1 MKKIHV
7 ILLAAGNSRR
17 FGNNKLLYPYKGKP
31 MYQHVLEI
39 VAHMDETE
47 FQEFT
52 IGEKIVVTQ
61 YEEIMESAQQAGFRC
76 LRNSEPELGISHS
89 IRMGIEAIEEF
100 AMCEAQDAILF
111 AVCDQPELTEE
122 IFYGLIRSYEASS
135 KRIACAADGERL
147 GNPVIFES
155 AYWEE
160 LKSLCEEQG
169 GKTVL
174 KRHREDVELYQVKD
188 GKKLRDIDC
197 LWDLKPLVV
206 VRGGG
211 DLATGTIH
219 KLYEEGYRVAV
230 LETEHPACI
239 RRQVSFCEAIYEG
252 KMEVEGVTAVYI
264 EEAGEDALYKAVE
277 KAWARGEI
285 PVLKDPFGH
294 VIKAFQPEVV
304 VDAILAKK
312 NLGTRRDMAPLT
324 IGLGPGFTAGQDV
337 DIVIETMR
345 GEHLGKIYRTGSAIP
360 NTGIPG
366 VIAGYSKERVIH
378 APASG
383 KFQPRKR
390 IGDMVKT
397 DEVLGIIIPEEQ
409 QEEVPVFASMTG
421 LLRGM
426 IKEGYLVKKGL
437 KIMDIEPR
445 MDEKELCFLI
455 SDKAKCIGE
464 SVYQVIKDY
473 ENSKT
478 GR

>member
-1 MKKIHV
+1 
-7 ILLAAGNSRR
+7 
-17 FGNNKLLYPYKGKP
+17 

-39 VAHMDETE
+39 AAHMDETE

-61 YEEIMESAQQAGFRC
+61 YEEIREAAQQAGLGCRI
-76 LRNSEPELGISHS
+76 NKESELGISHS
-89 IRMGIEAIEEF
+89 IRLGVEAVEELSKGGT
-100 AMCEAQDAILF
+100 QDAILF
-111 AVCDQPELTEE
+111 VVCDQPELTEE
-122 IFYGLIRSYEASS
+122 VFYGLIRSYEASS
-135 KRIACAADGERL
+135 KRIACVADGERL
-147 GNPVIFES
+147 GNPVIFDS
-155 AYWEE
+155 AYWED

-219 KLYEEGYRVAV
+219 KLYDERYRVAV

-252 KMEVEGVTAVYI
+252 KIEVEGVTAVYI
-264 EEAGEDALYKAVE
+264 EEAEEDVLHKAVE

-285 PVLKDPFGH
+285 PVFKDPFGH
-294 VIKAFQPEVV
+294 VIKAFQTEIV

-397 DEVLGIIIPEEQ
+397 DEVLGVIIPEEQ
-409 QEEVPVFASMTG
+409 QGEVPVFASMTG

-455 SDKAKCIGE
+455 SDRAKCIGE

>member
-1 MKKIHV
+1 
-7 ILLAAGNSRR
+7 
-17 FGNNKLLYPYKGKP
+17 

-39 VAHMDETE
+39 AAHMDETE

-61 YEEIMESAQQAGFRC
+61 YEEIREAAQQAGLGCRI
-76 LRNSEPELGISHS
+76 NKEPELGISHS
-89 IRMGIEAIEEF
+89 IRLGVEAVEELSKGGT
-100 AMCEAQDAILF
+100 QDAILF
-111 AVCDQPELTEE
+111 VVCDQPELTEE
-122 IFYGLIRSYEASS
+122 VFYGLIRSYEASS
-135 KRIACAADGERL
+135 KRIACVADGERL

-219 KLYEEGYRVAV
+219 NLYEEGYRVAV

-252 KMEVEGVTAVYI
+252 KIEVEGVTAVHI
-264 EEAGEDALYKAVE
+264 EEAEEDALYNAVE

-285 PVLKDPFGH
+285 PVLKDPSGH
-294 VIKAFQPEVV
+294 VIETLQPEVV
-304 VDAILAKK
+304 VDAILAKR
-312 NLGTRRDMAPLT
+312 NLGTTKEMAPLT

-397 DEVLGIIIPEEQ
+397 DEVLGVIIPEEQ
-409 QEEVPVFASMTG
+409 QGEVPVFASMTG

>member
-1 MKKIHV
+1 
-7 ILLAAGNSRR
+7 
-17 FGNNKLLYPYKGKP
+17 

-39 VAHMDETE
+39 AAHMDETE

-61 YEEIMESAQQAGFRC
+61 YEEIREAAQQAGLGCRI
-76 LRNSEPELGISHS
+76 NKEPELGISHS
-89 IRMGIEAIEEF
+89 IRLGVEAVEELSKGGT
-100 AMCEAQDAILF
+100 QDAILF
-111 AVCDQPELTEE
+111 VVCDQPELTEE
-122 IFYGLIRSYEASS
+122 VFYGLIRSYEASS
-135 KRIACAADGERL
+135 KRIACVADGERL

-219 KLYEEGYRVAV
+219 KLYDEGYRVAV

-252 KMEVEGVTAVYI
+252 KIEVEGVTAVYI
-264 EEAGEDALYKAVE
+264 EEAEEDVLHKAVE

-285 PVLKDPFGH
+285 PVFKDPFGH
-294 VIKAFQPEVV
+294 VIKAFQPEIV

-397 DEVLGIIIPEEQ
+397 DEVLGVIIPEEQ
-409 QEEVPVFASMTG
+409 QGEVPVFASMTG

>member
-1 MKKIHV
+1 
-7 ILLAAGNSRR
+7 
-17 FGNNKLLYPYKGKP
+17 

-39 VAHMDETE
+39 AAHMDETE
-47 FQEFT
+47 FREFT

-61 YEEIMESAQQAGFRC
+61 YEEIREAAQQAGLGCRI
-76 LRNSEPELGISHS
+76 NKEPELGISHS
-89 IRMGIEAIEEF
+89 IRLGVEAVEELSKGGT
-100 AMCEAQDAILF
+100 QDAILF
-111 AVCDQPELTEE
+111 VVCDQPELTEE
-122 IFYGLIRSYEASS
+122 VFYGLIRSYEASS
-135 KRIACAADGERL
+135 KRIACVADGERL

-252 KMEVEGVTAVYI
+252 KIEVEGVTAVHI
-264 EEAGEDALYKAVE
+264 EEAEEDALYNAVE

-294 VIKAFQPEVV
+294 VIETLQPEVV
-304 VDAILAKK
+304 VDAILAKR
-312 NLGTRRDMAPLT
+312 NLGTTKEMAPLT

-397 DEVLGIIIPEEQ
+397 DEVLGVIIPEEQ
-409 QEEVPVFASMTG
+409 QGEVPVFASMTG

>member
-1 MKKIHV
+1 
-7 ILLAAGNSRR
+7 
-17 FGNNKLLYPYKGKP
+17 

-39 VAHMDETE
+39 AAHMDETE

-61 YEEIMESAQQAGFRC
+61 YEEIREAAQQAGLGCRI
-76 LRNSEPELGISHS
+76 NKEPELGISHS
-89 IRMGIEAIEEF
+89 IRLGVEAVEELSKGGT
-100 AMCEAQDAILF
+100 QDAILF
-111 AVCDQPELTEE
+111 VVCDQPELTEE
-122 IFYGLIRSYEASS
+122 VFYGLIRSYEASS
-135 KRIACAADGERL
+135 KRIACVADGERL

-252 KMEVEGVTAVYI
+252 KIEVEGVTAVHI
-264 EEAGEDALYKAVE
+264 EEAEEDALYNAVE

-294 VIKAFQPEVV
+294 VIETLQPEVV
-304 VDAILAKK
+304 VDAILAKR
-312 NLGTRRDMAPLT
+312 NLGTTKEMAPLT

-345 GEHLGKIYRTGSAIP
+345 GEHLGKVYRTGSAIP

-397 DEVLGIIIPEEQ
+397 DEVLGVIIPEEQ
-409 QEEVPVFASMTG
+409 QGEVPVFASMTG

>member
-39 VAHMDETE
+39 AAHMDETE

-61 YEEIMESAQQAGFRC
+61 YEEIREAAQQAGLGCRI
-76 LRNSEPELGISHS
+76 NKEPELGISHS
-89 IRMGIEAIEEF
+89 IRLGVEAVEELSKGGT
-100 AMCEAQDAILF
+100 QDAILF
-111 AVCDQPELTEE
+111 VVCDQPELTEE
-122 IFYGLIRSYEASS
+122 VFYGLIRSYEASS
-135 KRIACAADGERL
+135 KRIACVADGERL

-252 KMEVEGVTAVYI
+252 KIEVEGVTAVHI
-264 EEAGEDALYKAVE
+264 EEAEEDALYNAVE

-294 VIKAFQPEVV
+294 VIETLQPEVV
-304 VDAILAKK
+304 VDAILAKR
-312 NLGTRRDMAPLT
+312 NLGTTKEMAPLT

-397 DEVLGIIIPEEQ
+397 DEVLGVIIPEEQ
-409 QEEVPVFASMTG
+409 QGEVPVFASMTG

>member
-1 MKKIHV
+1 
-7 ILLAAGNSRR
+7 
-17 FGNNKLLYPYKGKP
+17 

-39 VAHMDETE
+39 AAHMDETE

-61 YEEIMESAQQAGFRC
+61 YEEIREAAQQAGLGCRI
-76 LRNSEPELGISHS
+76 NKEPELGISHS
-89 IRMGIEAIEEF
+89 IRLGVEAVEELSKGGT
-100 AMCEAQDAILF
+100 QDAILF
-111 AVCDQPELTEE
+111 VVCDQPELTEE
-122 IFYGLIRSYEASS
+122 VFYGLIRSYEASS
-135 KRIACAADGERL
+135 KRIACVADGERL

-219 KLYEEGYRVAV
+219 KLYDEGYRVAV

-252 KMEVEGVTAVYI
+252 KIEVEGVTAVYI
-264 EEAGEDALYKAVE
+264 EEAEEDVLHKAVE

-285 PVLKDPFGH
+285 PVFKDPFGH
-294 VIKAFQPEVV
+294 VIKAFQPEIV

-390 IGDMVKT
+390 IRDMVKT
-397 DEVLGIIIPEEQ
+397 DEVLGVIIPEEQ
-409 QEEVPVFASMTG
+409 QGEVPVFASMTG

>member
-1 MKKIHV
+1 
-7 ILLAAGNSRR
+7 
-17 FGNNKLLYPYKGKP
+17 

-39 VAHMDETE
+39 AAHMEETE

-61 YEEIMESAQQAGFRC
+61 YEEIWEAAQQAGLGCRI
-76 LRNSEPELGISHS
+76 NKEPELGISHS
-89 IRMGIEAIEEF
+89 IRLGVEAVEELSKGGT
-100 AMCEAQDAILF
+100 QDAILF
-111 AVCDQPELTEE
+111 VVCDQPELTEE
-122 IFYGLIRSYEASS
+122 VFYGLIRSYEASS
-135 KRIACAADGERL
+135 KRIACVADGERL

-252 KMEVEGVTAVYI
+252 KIEVEGVTAVHI
-264 EEAGEDALYKAVE
+264 EEAEEDALYNAVE

-294 VIKAFQPEVV
+294 VIETRQPEVV
-304 VDAILAKK
+304 VDAILAKR
-312 NLGTRRDMAPLT
+312 NLGTTKEMAPLT

-397 DEVLGIIIPEEQ
+397 DEVLGVIIPEEQ
-409 QEEVPVFASMTG
+409 QGEVPVFASMTG

>member
-1 MKKIHV
+1 
-7 ILLAAGNSRR
+7 
-17 FGNNKLLYPYKGKP
+17 

-39 VAHMDETE
+39 AAHMEETE

-61 YEEIMESAQQAGFRC
+61 YEEIREAAQQAGLGCRI
-76 LRNSEPELGISHS
+76 NKEPELGISHS
-89 IRMGIEAIEEF
+89 IRLGVEAVEELSKGGT
-100 AMCEAQDAILF
+100 QDAILF
-111 AVCDQPELTEE
+111 VVCDQPELTEE
-122 IFYGLIRSYEASS
+122 VFYGLIRSYEASS
-135 KRIACAADGERL
+135 KRIACVADGERL

-252 KMEVEGVTAVYI
+252 KIEVEGVTAVHI
-264 EEAGEDALYKAVE
+264 EEAEEDALYNAVE
-277 KAWARGEI
+277 KAWARGEV

-294 VIKAFQPEVV
+294 VIETLQPEVV
-304 VDAILAKK
+304 VDAILAKR
-312 NLGTRRDMAPLT
+312 NLGTTKEMAPLT

-397 DEVLGIIIPEEQ
+397 DEVLGVIIPEEQ
-409 QEEVPVFASMTG
+409 QGEVPVFASMTG

>member
-1 MKKIHV
+1 
-7 ILLAAGNSRR
+7 
-17 FGNNKLLYPYKGKP
+17 

-39 VAHMDETE
+39 AAHMEETE

-61 YEEIMESAQQAGFRC
+61 YEEIREAAQQAGLGCRI
-76 LRNSEPELGISHS
+76 NKEPELGISHS
-89 IRMGIEAIEEF
+89 IRLGVEAVEELSKGGTR
-100 AMCEAQDAILF
+100 DAILF
-111 AVCDQPELTEE
+111 VVCDQPELTEE
-122 IFYGLIRSYEASS
+122 VFYGLIRSYEASS
-135 KRIACAADGERL
+135 KRIACVADGERL

-252 KMEVEGVTAVYI
+252 KIEVEGVTAVHI
-264 EEAGEDALYKAVE
+264 EEAEEDALYNAVE

-294 VIKAFQPEVV
+294 VIETLQPEVV
-304 VDAILAKK
+304 VDAILAKR
-312 NLGTRRDMAPLT
+312 NLGTTKEMAPLT

-397 DEVLGIIIPEEQ
+397 DEVLGVIIPEEQ
-409 QEEVPVFASMTG
+409 QGEVPVFASMTG

>member
-1 MKKIHV
+1 
-7 ILLAAGNSRR
+7 
-17 FGNNKLLYPYKGKP
+17 

-39 VAHMDETE
+39 AAHMDETE

-61 YEEIMESAQQAGFRC
+61 YEEIREAAQQAGLGCRI
-76 LRNSEPELGISHS
+76 NKEPELGISHS
-89 IRMGIEAIEEF
+89 IRLGVEAVEELSKGGT
-100 AMCEAQDAILF
+100 QDAILF
-111 AVCDQPELTEE
+111 VVCDQPELTEE
-122 IFYGLIRSYEASS
+122 VFYGLIRSYEASS
-135 KRIACAADGERL
+135 KRIACVADGERL

-252 KMEVEGVTAVYI
+252 KIEVEGVTAVHI
-264 EEAGEDALYKAVE
+264 EEAEEDALYNAVE

-285 PVLKDPFGH
+285 PVLKDPSGH
-294 VIKAFQPEVV
+294 VIETLQPEVV
-304 VDAILAKK
+304 VDAILAKR
-312 NLGTRRDMAPLT
+312 NLGTTKEMAPLT

-397 DEVLGIIIPEEQ
+397 DEVLGVIIPEEQ
-409 QEEVPVFASMTG
+409 QGEVPVFASMTG

-445 MDEKELCFLI
+445 MDKKELCFLI

>member
-1 MKKIHV
+1 
-7 ILLAAGNSRR
+7 
-17 FGNNKLLYPYKGKP
+17 

-39 VAHMDETE
+39 AAHMDETE

-61 YEEIMESAQQAGFRC
+61 YEEIREAAQQAGLGYRI
-76 LRNSEPELGISHS
+76 NKEPELGISHS
-89 IRMGIEAIEEF
+89 IRLGVEAVEELSKGGT
-100 AMCEAQDAILF
+100 QDAILF
-111 AVCDQPELTEE
+111 VVCDQPELTEE
-122 IFYGLIRSYEASS
+122 VFYGLIRSYEASS
-135 KRIACAADGERL
+135 KRIACVADGERL
-147 GNPVIFES
+147 GNPVILES

-252 KMEVEGVTAVYI
+252 KIEVEGVTAVHI
-264 EEAGEDALYKAVE
+264 EEAEEDALYNAVE

-294 VIKAFQPEVV
+294 VIETLQPEVV
-304 VDAILAKK
+304 VDAILAKR
-312 NLGTRRDMAPLT
+312 NLGTTKEMAPLT

-397 DEVLGIIIPEEQ
+397 DEVLGVIIPEEQ
-409 QEEVPVFASMTG
+409 QGEVPVFASMTG

>member
-1 MKKIHV
+1 
-7 ILLAAGNSRR
+7 
-17 FGNNKLLYPYKGKP
+17 

-39 VAHMDETE
+39 AAHMDETE

-61 YEEIMESAQQAGFRC
+61 YEEIREAAQQAGLGCRI
-76 LRNSEPELGISHS
+76 NKEPELGISHS
-89 IRMGIEAIEEF
+89 IRLGVEAVEELSKGGT
-100 AMCEAQDAILF
+100 QDAILF
-111 AVCDQPELTEE
+111 VVCDQPELTEE
-122 IFYGLIRSYEASS
+122 VFYGLIRSYEASS
-135 KRIACAADGERL
+135 KRIACVADGERL

-252 KMEVEGVTAVYI
+252 KIEVEGVTAVHI
-264 EEAGEDALYKAVE
+264 EEAEEDALYNAVE

-285 PVLKDPFGH
+285 PVLKDPSGH
-294 VIKAFQPEVV
+294 VIETLQPEVV
-304 VDAILAKK
+304 VDAILAKR
-312 NLGTRRDMAPLT
+312 NLGTTKEMAPLT

-345 GEHLGKIYRTGSAIP
+345 GEHLGKVYRTGSAIP

-397 DEVLGIIIPEEQ
+397 DEVLGVIIPEEQ
-409 QEEVPVFASMTG
+409 QGEVPVFASMTG

>member
-1 MKKIHV
+1 
-7 ILLAAGNSRR
+7 
-17 FGNNKLLYPYKGKP
+17 

-39 VAHMDETE
+39 AAHMEETE

-61 YEEIMESAQQAGFRC
+61 YEEIREAAQQAGLGYRI
-76 LRNSEPELGISHS
+76 NKEPELGISHS
-89 IRMGIEAIEEF
+89 IRLGVEAVEELSKGGT
-100 AMCEAQDAILF
+100 QDAILF
-111 AVCDQPELTEE
+111 VVCDQPELTEE
-122 IFYGLIRSYEASS
+122 VFYGLIRSYEASS
-135 KRIACAADGERL
+135 KRIACVADGERL

-252 KMEVEGVTAVYI
+252 KIEVEGVTAVHI
-264 EEAGEDALYKAVE
+264 EEAEEDALYNAVE

-294 VIKAFQPEVV
+294 VIETLQPEVV
-304 VDAILAKK
+304 VDAILAKR
-312 NLGTRRDMAPLT
+312 NLGTTKEMAPLT

-397 DEVLGIIIPEEQ
+397 DEVLGVIIPEEQ
-409 QEEVPVFASMTG
+409 QGEVPVFASMTG

>member
-1 MKKIHV
+1 
-7 ILLAAGNSRR
+7 
-17 FGNNKLLYPYKGKP
+17 

-39 VAHMDETE
+39 AAHMDETE

-61 YEEIMESAQQAGFRC
+61 YEEIREAAQQAGLGCRI
-76 LRNSEPELGISHS
+76 NKEPELGISHS
-89 IRMGIEAIEEF
+89 IRLGVEAVEELSKGGT
-100 AMCEAQDAILF
+100 QDAILF
-111 AVCDQPELTEE
+111 VVCDQPELTEE
-122 IFYGLIRSYEASS
+122 VFYGLIRSYEASS
-135 KRIACAADGERL
+135 KRIACVADGERL

-252 KMEVEGVTAVYI
+252 KIEVEGVTAVHI
-264 EEAGEDALYKAVE
+264 EEAEEDALYNAVE

-285 PVLKDPFGH
+285 PVLKDPSGR
-294 VIKAFQPEVV
+294 VIETLQPEVV
-304 VDAILAKK
+304 VDAILAKR
-312 NLGTRRDMAPLT
+312 NLGTTKEMAPLT

-345 GEHLGKIYRTGSAIP
+345 GEHLGKVYRTGSAIP

-397 DEVLGIIIPEEQ
+397 DEVLGVIIPEEQ
-409 QEEVPVFASMTG
+409 QGEVPVFASMTG

>member
-1 MKKIHV
+1 
-7 ILLAAGNSRR
+7 
-17 FGNNKLLYPYKGKP
+17 

-39 VAHMDETE
+39 AAHMDETE

-61 YEEIMESAQQAGFRC
+61 YEEIREAAQQAGLGCRI
-76 LRNSEPELGISHS
+76 NKEPELGISRS
-89 IRMGIEAIEEF
+89 IRLGVEAVEELSKGGT
-100 AMCEAQDAILF
+100 QDAILF
-111 AVCDQPELTEE
+111 VVCDQPELTEE
-122 IFYGLIRSYEASS
+122 VFYGLIRSYEASS
-135 KRIACAADGERL
+135 KRIACVADGERL

-252 KMEVEGVTAVYI
+252 KIEVEGVTAVHI
-264 EEAGEDALYKAVE
+264 EEAEEDALYNAVE
-277 KAWARGEI
+277 KAWARGEV

-294 VIKAFQPEVV
+294 VIETLQPEVV
-304 VDAILAKK
+304 VDAILAKR
-312 NLGTRRDMAPLT
+312 NLGTTKEMAPLT

-397 DEVLGIIIPEEQ
+397 DEVLGVIIPEEQ
-409 QEEVPVFASMTG
+409 QGEVPVFASMTG

>member
-1 MKKIHV
+1 
-7 ILLAAGNSRR
+7 
-17 FGNNKLLYPYKGKP
+17 

-39 VAHMDETE
+39 AAHMDETE

-61 YEEIMESAQQAGFRC
+61 YEEIREAAQQAGLGCRI
-76 LRNSEPELGISHS
+76 NKEPELGISHS
-89 IRMGIEAIEEF
+89 IRLGVEAVEELSKGGT
-100 AMCEAQDAILF
+100 QDAILF
-111 AVCDQPELTEE
+111 VVCDQPELTEE
-122 IFYGLIRSYEASS
+122 VFYGLIRSYEASS
-135 KRIACAADGERL
+135 KRIACVADGERL

-252 KMEVEGVTAVYI
+252 KIEVEGVTAVHI
-264 EEAGEDALYKAVE
+264 EEAEEDALYNAVE

-294 VIKAFQPEVV
+294 VIETLQPEVV
-304 VDAILAKK
+304 VDAILAKR
-312 NLGTRRDMAPLT
+312 NLGTTKEMAPLT

-337 DIVIETMR
+337 DIAIETMR

-397 DEVLGIIIPEEQ
+397 DEVLGVIIPEEQ
-409 QEEVPVFASMTG
+409 QGEVPVFASMTG

>member
-1 MKKIHV
+1 
-7 ILLAAGNSRR
+7 
-17 FGNNKLLYPYKGKP
+17 

-39 VAHMDETE
+39 AAHMDETE

-61 YEEIMESAQQAGFRC
+61 YEEIREAAQQAGLGCRI
-76 LRNSEPELGISHS
+76 NKEPELGISHS
-89 IRMGIEAIEEF
+89 IRLGVEAVEELSKGGT
-100 AMCEAQDAILF
+100 QDAILF
-111 AVCDQPELTEE
+111 VVCDQPELTEE
-122 IFYGLIRSYEASS
+122 VFYGLIRSYEASS
-135 KRIACAADGERL
+135 KRIACVADGERL

-252 KMEVEGVTAVYI
+252 KIEVEGVTAVHI
-264 EEAGEDALYKAVE
+264 EEAEEDALYNAVE

-294 VIKAFQPEVV
+294 VIETLQPEVV
-304 VDAILAKK
+304 VDAILAKR
-312 NLGTRRDMAPLT
+312 NLGTTKEMAPLT

-397 DEVLGIIIPEEQ
+397 DEVLGVIIPEEQ
-409 QEEVPVFASMTG
+409 QKEVPVFASMTG

-478 GR
+478 GRQGL

>member
-1 MKKIHV
+1 
-7 ILLAAGNSRR
+7 
-17 FGNNKLLYPYKGKP
+17 

-39 VAHMDETE
+39 AAHMDETE

-61 YEEIMESAQQAGFRC
+61 YEEIREAAQQAGLGCRI
-76 LRNSEPELGISHS
+76 NKEPELGISHS
-89 IRMGIEAIEEF
+89 IRLGVEAVEELSKGGT
-100 AMCEAQDAILF
+100 QDAILF
-111 AVCDQPELTEE
+111 VVCDQPELTEE
-122 IFYGLIRSYEASS
+122 VFYGLIRSYEASS
-135 KRIACAADGERL
+135 KRIACVADGERL

-252 KMEVEGVTAVYI
+252 KIEVKGVTAVHI
-264 EEAGEDALYKAVE
+264 EEAEEDALYNAVE
-277 KAWARGEI
+277 KAWARGEV

-294 VIKAFQPEVV
+294 VIETLQPEVV
-304 VDAILAKK
+304 VDAILAKR
-312 NLGTRRDMAPLT
+312 NLGTTKEMAPLT

-397 DEVLGIIIPEEQ
+397 DEVLGVIIPEEQ
-409 QEEVPVFASMTG
+409 QGEVPVFASMTG

>member
-1 MKKIHV
+1 
-7 ILLAAGNSRR
+7 
-17 FGNNKLLYPYKGKP
+17 

-61 YEEIMESAQQAGFRC
+61 YEEIREAAQQAGLGCRI
-76 LRNSEPELGISHS
+76 NKEPELGISHS
-89 IRMGIEAIEEF
+89 IRLGVEAVEELSKGGT
-100 AMCEAQDAILF
+100 QDAILF
-111 AVCDQPELTEE
+111 VVCDQPELTEE
-122 IFYGLIRSYEASS
+122 VFYGLIRSYEASS
-135 KRIACAADGERL
+135 KRIACVADGERL

-252 KMEVEGVTAVYI
+252 KIEVEGVTAVHI
-264 EEAGEDALYKAVE
+264 EEAEEDALYNAVE

-285 PVLKDPFGH
+285 PVLKDPSGH
-294 VIKAFQPEVV
+294 VIETLQPEVV
-304 VDAILAKK
+304 VDAILAKR
-312 NLGTRRDMAPLT
+312 NLGTTKEMAPLT

-397 DEVLGIIIPEEQ
+397 DEVLGVIIPEEQ
-409 QEEVPVFASMTG
+409 QGEVPVFASMTG

>member
-39 VAHMDETE
+39 AEHKDETE

-89 IRMGIEAIEEF
+89 IRMGIEAIEES
-100 AMCEAQDAILF
+100 AMCEVQDAILF

-122 IFYGLIRSYEASS
+122 VFYGLIRSYEASS
-135 KRIACAADGERL
+135 KRIACAANGDRL

-174 KRHREDVELYQVKD
+174 KRHQEDVELYQVKD
-188 GKKLRDIDC
+188 GKKLRDIDS

-230 LETEHPACI
+230 LETESPACI

-264 EEAGEDALYKAVE
+264 EEAEEDALHKAVE
-277 KAWARGEI
+277 KAWIRGEI

-294 VIKAFQPEVV
+294 AIKALQPEIV

-324 IGLGPGFTAGQDV
+324 IGLGPGFTAG
-337 DIVIETMR
+337 
-345 GEHLGKIYRTGSAIP
+345 TG
-360 NTGIPG
+360 
-366 VIAGYSKERVIH
+366 
-378 APASG
+378 
-383 KFQPRKR
+383 
-390 IGDMVKT
+390 
-397 DEVLGIIIPEEQ
+397 
-409 QEEVPVFASMTG
+409 
-421 LLRGM
+421 
-426 IKEGYLVKKGL
+426 
-437 KIMDIEPR
+437 
-445 MDEKELCFLI
+445 
-455 SDKAKCIGE
+455 
-464 SVYQVIKDY
+464 
-473 ENSKT
+473 
-478 GR
+478 

>member
-1 MKKIHV
+1 
-7 ILLAAGNSRR
+7 
-17 FGNNKLLYPYKGKP
+17 

-39 VAHMDETE
+39 AAHMDETE

-61 YEEIMESAQQAGFRC
+61 YEEIREAAQQAGLGCRI
-76 LRNSEPELGISHS
+76 NKEPELGISHS
-89 IRMGIEAIEEF
+89 IRLGVEAVEELSKGGT
-100 AMCEAQDAILF
+100 QDAILF
-111 AVCDQPELTEE
+111 VVCDQPELTEE
-122 IFYGLIRSYEASS
+122 VFYGLIRSYEASS
-135 KRIACAADGERL
+135 KRIACVADGERL

-252 KMEVEGVTAVYI
+252 KIEVEGVTAVHI
-264 EEAGEDALYKAVE
+264 EEAEEDALYNAVE

-285 PVLKDPFGH
+285 PVLKDPSGH
-294 VIKAFQPEVV
+294 VIETLQPEVV
-304 VDAILAKK
+304 VDAILAKR
-312 NLGTRRDMAPLT
+312 NLGTTKEMAPLT

-345 GEHLGKIYRTGSAIP
+345 GEHQGKIYRTGSAIP

-397 DEVLGIIIPEEQ
+397 DEVLGVIIPEEQ
-409 QEEVPVFASMTG
+409 QGEVPVFASMTG

>member
-1 MKKIHV
+1 
-7 ILLAAGNSRR
+7 
-17 FGNNKLLYPYKGKP
+17 

-39 VAHMDETE
+39 AAHMDETE

-61 YEEIMESAQQAGFRC
+61 YEEIREAAQQAGLGCRI
-76 LRNSEPELGISHS
+76 NKEPELGISHS
-89 IRMGIEAIEEF
+89 IRLGVEAVEELSKGGT
-100 AMCEAQDAILF
+100 QDAILF
-111 AVCDQPELTEE
+111 VVCDQPELTEE
-122 IFYGLIRSYEASS
+122 VFYGLIRSYEASS
-135 KRIACAADGERL
+135 KRIACVADGERL

-188 GKKLRDIDC
+188 GKKLRDIDG

-252 KMEVEGVTAVYI
+252 KIEVEGVTAVHI
-264 EEAGEDALYKAVE
+264 EEAEEDALYNAVE

-285 PVLKDPFGH
+285 PVLKDPSGH
-294 VIKAFQPEVV
+294 VIETLQPEVV
-304 VDAILAKK
+304 VDAILAKR
-312 NLGTRRDMAPLT
+312 NLGTTKEMAPLT

-397 DEVLGIIIPEEQ
+397 DEVLGVIIPEEQ
-409 QEEVPVFASMTG
+409 QGEVPVFASMTG

>member
-1 MKKIHV
+1 
-7 ILLAAGNSRR
+7 
-17 FGNNKLLYPYKGKP
+17 

-39 VAHMDETE
+39 AAHMDETE

-61 YEEIMESAQQAGFRC
+61 YEEIREAAQQAGLGCRI
-76 LRNSEPELGISHS
+76 NKEPELGISLS
-89 IRMGIEAIEEF
+89 IRLGVEAVEELSKGGT
-100 AMCEAQDAILF
+100 QDAILF
-111 AVCDQPELTEE
+111 VVCDQPELTEE
-122 IFYGLIRSYEASS
+122 VFYGLIRSYEASS
-135 KRIACAADGERL
+135 KRIACVADGERL

-252 KMEVEGVTAVYI
+252 KIEVEGVTAVHI
-264 EEAGEDALYKAVE
+264 EEAEEDALYNAVE

-285 PVLKDPFGH
+285 PVLKDPSGH
-294 VIKAFQPEVV
+294 VIETLQPEVV
-304 VDAILAKK
+304 VDAILAKR
-312 NLGTRRDMAPLT
+312 NLGTTKEMAPLT

-397 DEVLGIIIPEEQ
+397 DEVLGVIIPEEQ
-409 QEEVPVFASMTG
+409 QGEVPVFASMTG

>member
-1 MKKIHV
+1 
-7 ILLAAGNSRR
+7 
-17 FGNNKLLYPYKGKP
+17 

-39 VAHMDETE
+39 AAHMEETE

-61 YEEIMESAQQAGFRC
+61 YEEIREAAQQAGLGCRI
-76 LRNSEPELGISHS
+76 NKEPELGISHS
-89 IRMGIEAIEEF
+89 IRLGVEAVEELSKGGT
-100 AMCEAQDAILF
+100 QDAILF
-111 AVCDQPELTEE
+111 VVCDQPELTEE
-122 IFYGLIRSYEASS
+122 VFYGLIRSYEASS
-135 KRIACAADGERL
+135 KRIACVADGERL

-160 LKSLCEEQG
+160 LKSLCEEQA

-252 KMEVEGVTAVYI
+252 KIEVEGVTAVHI
-264 EEAGEDALYKAVE
+264 EEAEEDALYNAVE

-294 VIKAFQPEVV
+294 VIETLQPEVV
-304 VDAILAKK
+304 VDAILAKR
-312 NLGTRRDMAPLT
+312 NLGTTKEMAPLT

-345 GEHLGKIYRTGSAIP
+345 GEHLGKVYRTGSAIP

-397 DEVLGIIIPEEQ
+397 DEVLGVIIPEEQ
-409 QEEVPVFASMTG
+409 QGEVPVFASMTG

>member
-61 YEEIMESAQQAGFRC
+61 YEEIREAAQQAGLGCRI
-76 LRNSEPELGISHS
+76 NKEPELGISHS
-89 IRMGIEAIEEF
+89 IRLGVEAVEELSKGGT
-100 AMCEAQDAILF
+100 QDAILF
-111 AVCDQPELTEE
+111 VVCDQPELTEE
-122 IFYGLIRSYEASS
+122 VFYGLIRSYEASS
-135 KRIACAADGERL
+135 KRIACVADGERL

-252 KMEVEGVTAVYI
+252 KIEVEGVTAVHI
-264 EEAGEDALYKAVE
+264 EEAEEDALYNAVE

-285 PVLKDPFGH
+285 PVLKDPSGH
-294 VIKAFQPEVV
+294 VIETLQPEVV
-304 VDAILAKK
+304 VDAILAKR
-312 NLGTRRDMAPLT
+312 NLGTTKEMAPLT

-397 DEVLGIIIPEEQ
+397 DEVLGVIIPEEQ
-409 QEEVPVFASMTG
+409 QGEVPVFASMTG

>member
-1 MKKIHV
+1 
-7 ILLAAGNSRR
+7 
-17 FGNNKLLYPYKGKP
+17 

-39 VAHMDETE
+39 AAHMDETE

-61 YEEIMESAQQAGFRC
+61 YEEIREAAQQAGLGCRI
-76 LRNSEPELGISHS
+76 NKEPELGISHS
-89 IRMGIEAIEEF
+89 IRLGVEAVEELSKGGT
-100 AMCEAQDAILF
+100 QDAILF
-111 AVCDQPELTEE
+111 VVCDQPELTEE
-122 IFYGLIRSYEASS
+122 VFYGLIRSYEASS
-135 KRIACAADGERL
+135 KRIACVADGERL

-188 GKKLRDIDC
+188 GKKLRDIDG

-252 KMEVEGVTAVYI
+252 KIEVEGVTAVHI
-264 EEAGEDALYKAVE
+264 EEAEEDALYNAVE

-285 PVLKDPFGH
+285 PVLKDPSGH
-294 VIKAFQPEVV
+294 VIETLQPEVV
-304 VDAILAKK
+304 VDAILAKR
-312 NLGTRRDMAPLT
+312 NLGTTKEMAPLT

-397 DEVLGIIIPEEQ
+397 DEVLGVIIPEEQ
-409 QEEVPVFASMTG
+409 QGEVPVFASMTG

-464 SVYQVIKDY
+464 SVYQVIRDY
-473 ENSKT
+473 ENAKT

>member
-1 MKKIHV
+1 
-7 ILLAAGNSRR
+7 
-17 FGNNKLLYPYKGKP
+17 

-39 VAHMDETE
+39 AAHMDETE

-61 YEEIMESAQQAGFRC
+61 YEEIREAAQQAGLGCRI
-76 LRNSEPELGISHS
+76 NKEPELGISHS
-89 IRMGIEAIEEF
+89 IRLGVEAVEELSKGGT
-100 AMCEAQDAILF
+100 QDAILF
-111 AVCDQPELTEE
+111 VVCDQPELTEE
-122 IFYGLIRSYEASS
+122 VFYGLIRSYEASS
-135 KRIACAADGERL
+135 KRIACVADGERL

-252 KMEVEGVTAVYI
+252 KIEVEGVTAVHI
-264 EEAGEDALYKAVE
+264 EEAEEDALYNAVE

-294 VIKAFQPEVV
+294 VIETLQPEVV
-304 VDAILAKK
+304 VDAILAKR
-312 NLGTRRDMAPLT
+312 NLGTTKEMAPLT

-397 DEVLGIIIPEEQ
+397 DEVLGVIIPEEQ
-409 QEEVPVFASMTG
+409 QGEVPVFASMTG

>member
-39 VAHMDETE
+39 AAHMDETE

-61 YEEIMESAQQAGFRC
+61 YEEIREAAQQAGLGCRI
-76 LRNSEPELGISHS
+76 NKEPELGISHS
-89 IRMGIEAIEEF
+89 IRLGVEAVEELSKGGT
-100 AMCEAQDAILF
+100 QDAILF
-111 AVCDQPELTEE
+111 VVCDQPELTEE
-122 IFYGLIRSYEASS
+122 VFYGLIRSYEASS
-135 KRIACAADGERL
+135 KRIACVADGERL

-188 GKKLRDIDC
+188 GKKIRDIDC

-252 KMEVEGVTAVYI
+252 KIEVEGVTAVHI
-264 EEAGEDALYKAVE
+264 EEAEEDALYNAVE

-285 PVLKDPFGH
+285 PVLKDPSGH
-294 VIKAFQPEVV
+294 VIETLQPEVV
-304 VDAILAKK
+304 VDAILAKR
-312 NLGTRRDMAPLT
+312 NLGTTKEMAPLT

-397 DEVLGIIIPEEQ
+397 DEVLGVIIPEEQ
-409 QEEVPVFASMTG
+409 QGEVPVFASMTG

>member
-1 MKKIHV
+1 
-7 ILLAAGNSRR
+7 
-17 FGNNKLLYPYKGKP
+17 

-39 VAHMDETE
+39 AAHMEETE

-61 YEEIMESAQQAGFRC
+61 YEEIREAAQQAGLGCRI
-76 LRNSEPELGISHS
+76 NKEPELGISHS
-89 IRMGIEAIEEF
+89 IRLGVEAVEELSKGGT
-100 AMCEAQDAILF
+100 QDAILF
-111 AVCDQPELTEE
+111 VVCDQPELTEE
-122 IFYGLIRSYEASS
+122 VFYGLIRSYEASS
-135 KRIACAADGERL
+135 KRIACVADGERL

-252 KMEVEGVTAVYI
+252 KIEVEGVTAVHI
-264 EEAGEDALYKAVE
+264 EEAEEDALYNAVE

-294 VIKAFQPEVV
+294 VIETLQPEVV
-304 VDAILAKK
+304 VDAILAKR
-312 NLGTRRDMAPLT
+312 NLGTTKEMAPLT

-397 DEVLGIIIPEEQ
+397 DEVLGVIIPEEQ
-409 QEEVPVFASMTG
+409 QGEVPVFASMTG

>member
-1 MKKIHV
+1 
-7 ILLAAGNSRR
+7 
-17 FGNNKLLYPYKGKP
+17 

-39 VAHMDETE
+39 AAHMEETE

-61 YEEIMESAQQAGFRC
+61 YEEIREAAQQAGLGCRI
-76 LRNSEPELGISHS
+76 NKEPELGISHS
-89 IRMGIEAIEEF
+89 IRLGVEAVEELSKGGTR
-100 AMCEAQDAILF
+100 DAILF
-111 AVCDQPELTEE
+111 VVCDQPELTEE
-122 IFYGLIRSYEASS
+122 VFYGLIRSYEASS
-135 KRIACAADGERL
+135 KRIACVADGERL

-230 LETEHPACI
+230 LETEHPSCI

-252 KMEVEGVTAVYI
+252 KIEVEGVTAVHI
-264 EEAGEDALYKAVE
+264 EEAEEDALYNAVE

-285 PVLKDPFGH
+285 PVLKDPSGH
-294 VIKAFQPEVV
+294 VIETLQPEVV
-304 VDAILAKK
+304 VDAILAKR
-312 NLGTRRDMAPLT
+312 NLGTTKEMAPLT

-397 DEVLGIIIPEEQ
+397 DEVLGVIIPEEQ
-409 QEEVPVFASMTG
+409 QGEVPVFASMTG

>member
-1 MKKIHV
+1 
-7 ILLAAGNSRR
+7 
-17 FGNNKLLYPYKGKP
+17 

-39 VAHMDETE
+39 AAHMEETE

-61 YEEIMESAQQAGFRC
+61 YEEIREAAQQAGLGCRI
-76 LRNSEPELGISHS
+76 NKEPELGISHS
-89 IRMGIEAIEEF
+89 IRLGVEAVEELSKGGT
-100 AMCEAQDAILF
+100 QDAILF
-111 AVCDQPELTEE
+111 VVCDQPELTEE
-122 IFYGLIRSYEASS
+122 VFCGLIRSYEASS
-135 KRIACAADGERL
+135 KRIACVADGERL

-252 KMEVEGVTAVYI
+252 KIEVEGVTAVHI
-264 EEAGEDALYKAVE
+264 EEAEEDALYNAVE

-294 VIKAFQPEVV
+294 VIETLQPEVV
-304 VDAILAKK
+304 VDAILAKR
-312 NLGTRRDMAPLT
+312 NLGTTKEMAPLT

-397 DEVLGIIIPEEQ
+397 DEVLGVIIPEEQ
-409 QEEVPVFASMTG
+409 QGEVPVFASMTG

>member
-39 VAHMDETE
+39 AAHMDETE

-61 YEEIMESAQQAGFRC
+61 YEEIREAAQQAGLGCRI
-76 LRNSEPELGISHS
+76 NKEPELGISHS
-89 IRMGIEAIEEF
+89 IRLGVEAVEELSKGGT
-100 AMCEAQDAILF
+100 QDAILF
-111 AVCDQPELTEE
+111 VVCDQPELTEE
-122 IFYGLIRSYEASS
+122 VFYGLIRSYEASS
-135 KRIACAADGERL
+135 KRIACVADGERL

-252 KMEVEGVTAVYI
+252 KIEVEGVTAVHI
-264 EEAGEDALYKAVE
+264 EEAEEDALYNAVE

-285 PVLKDPFGH
+285 PVLKDPSGH
-294 VIKAFQPEVV
+294 VIETLQPEVV
-304 VDAILAKK
+304 VDAILAKR
-312 NLGTRRDMAPLT
+312 NLGTTKEMAPLT

-397 DEVLGIIIPEEQ
+397 DEVLGVIIPEEQ
-409 QEEVPVFASMTG
+409 QGEVPVFASMTG

>member
-39 VAHMDETE
+39 AAHMDETE

-61 YEEIMESAQQAGFRC
+61 YEEIREAAQQAGLGCRI
-76 LRNSEPELGISHS
+76 NKEPELGISHS
-89 IRMGIEAIEEF
+89 IRLGVEAVEELSKGGT
-100 AMCEAQDAILF
+100 QDAILF
-111 AVCDQPELTEE
+111 VVCDQPELTEE
-122 IFYGLIRSYEASS
+122 VFYGLIRSYEASS
-135 KRIACAADGERL
+135 KRIACVADGERL

-219 KLYEEGYRVAV
+219 KLYDEGYRVAV

-252 KMEVEGVTAVYI
+252 KIEVEGVTAVYI
-264 EEAGEDALYKAVE
+264 EEAEEDVLHKAVE

-285 PVLKDPFGH
+285 PVFKDPFGH
-294 VIKAFQPEVV
+294 VIKAFQTEIV

-397 DEVLGIIIPEEQ
+397 DEVLGVIIPEEQ
-409 QEEVPVFASMTG
+409 QGEVPVFASMTG

>member
-1 MKKIHV
+1 
-7 ILLAAGNSRR
+7 
-17 FGNNKLLYPYKGKP
+17 

-39 VAHMDETE
+39 AAHMDETE

-61 YEEIMESAQQAGFRC
+61 YEEIREAAQQAGLGYRI
-76 LRNSEPELGISHS
+76 NKEPELGISHS
-89 IRMGIEAIEEF
+89 IRLGVEAVEELSKGGT
-100 AMCEAQDAILF
+100 QDAILF
-111 AVCDQPELTEE
+111 VVCDQPELTEE
-122 IFYGLIRSYEASS
+122 VFYGLIRSYEASS
-135 KRIACAADGERL
+135 KRIACVADGERL

-252 KMEVEGVTAVYI
+252 KIEVEGVTAVHI
-264 EEAGEDALYKAVE
+264 EEAEEDALYNAVE

-294 VIKAFQPEVV
+294 VIETLQPEVV
-304 VDAILAKK
+304 VDAILAKR
-312 NLGTRRDMAPLT
+312 NLGTTKEMAPLT

-397 DEVLGIIIPEEQ
+397 DEVLGVIIPEEQ
-409 QEEVPVFASMTG
+409 QGEVPVFASMTG